1 MRPQDEYR
9 IKAAVLAAKAKH
21 ETSTELRLEL
31 ESLARGY
38 LLLAEQAER
47 NSQFDVSYETPL
59 ATTDKP
65 EA

>member
-9 IKAAVLAAKAKH
+9 VEAAELASKAKH
-21 ETSTELRLEL
+21 ETFPALRSEL

-47 NSQFDVSYETPL
+47 NSQIDVSYETPL
-59 ATTDKP
+59 TTNKP
-65 EA
+65 